1 MIEHMQIT
9 DAQIDEIFNAM
20 PGGADGWLKSW
31 GYRQFARALAIKAEE
46 SGKDLCSWYSGYCGG
61 WHSSC
66 GTAYVFES
74 GGPVENGHKFCHCCG
89 KPLIVSE
96 AKATN
101 DNP

>member
-1 MIEHMQIT
+1 MIEQTQLT

-20 PGGADGWLKSW
+20 PGGVDGWLKSW
-31 GYRQFARALAIKAEE
+31 GYRQFARAVAERNVGE
-46 SGKDLCSWYSGYCGG
+46 VCSWYSGNYGG

-74 GGPVENGHKFCHCCG
+74 DGPIENGHKFCHCCG
-89 KPLIVSE
+89 KRLKVTDT
-96 AKATN
+96 KDTN